1 MSPRT
6 HVSALPPC
14 LLAIVAAGFTAAMAG
29 CAADAPTAL
38 EVGALSADRGVQNGC
53 SNVSGSDIA
62 QFTSPTTGVG
72 TFTGDISGTGDA
84 LVDELRP
91 SGDGA
96 LHLAAHGTITTTS
109 GDQIF
114 TTLDAVLAPAD
125 PPSYRGNGAF
135 TLIGGTGTYANVSG
149 VLDVHGD
156 VNLGTGA
163 ANLLYNGRVCLGS

>member
-1 MSPRT
+1 MTMSMRSP
-6 HVSALPPC
+6 
-14 LLAIVAAGFTAAMAG
+14 LLAGLHAIAAASLAAAVAG
-29 CAADAPTAL
+29 CAGDAPTAL
-38 EVGALSADRGVQNGC
+38 TAGALSADRGVQSGC
-53 SNVSGSDIA
+53 SNVSGTDIA

-72 TFTGDISGTGDA
+72 TFTGGISGTGDA
-84 LVDELRP
+84 VVDELRP

-96 LHLAAHGTITTTS
+96 LHLAAHGTIITSS

-114 TTLDAVLAPAD
+114 EKIDATLAPVD
-125 PPSYRGNGAF
+125 PPRYRGNGAF

-163 ANLLYNGRVCLGS
+163 SNLLYNGRVCLGS